1 MAKDFIIEQ
10 LKKEF
15 EGKASFSREELFAFY
30 QQFEPDLNDSTFRWR
45 LYKLKEKKIITAIS
59 RHLFTLDY
67 RPIFKPEIG
76 DFEKRIFNKIEKQFP
91 DLKYCIWSTK
101 AVSEFML
108 HIPAKYITILQVE
121 RDALEPVFEFLKE
134 QNFGRVYIQPEEKEI
149 DRYIFEKEQSIVLQS
164 LVSRAPTQRV
174 GGVFTIT
181 IEKLIVDL
189 FSDKNLFLA
198 FQGSEL
204 VQIVNSAYERYAI
217 NFTTLFHYARRRV
230 KEVDLKQFLKDR
242 TDKPKAIFND
252 KS

>member
-15 EGKASFSREELFAFY
+15 IGKTSFSREALFAFFQKY
-30 QQFEPDLNDSTFRWR
+30 KPDLNDSTFRWR
-45 LYKLKEKKIITAIS
+45 LYQLKEKKIITSIS
-59 RHLFTLDY
+59 RNLFTFDY
-67 RPIFKPEIG
+67 KPVFKPELG

-101 AVSEFML
+101 AVNEFML
-108 HIPAKYITILQVE
+108 HIPGKYITILQVE
-121 RDALEPVFEFLKE
+121 KDALEPVFEFLQV

-149 DRYIFEKEQSIVLQS
+149 DRYIFETEKSIVLQS

-174 GGVFTIT
+174 GGAFTIT

-204 VQIVNSAYERYAI
+204 VHIVNNAFKRYSI
-217 NFTTLFHYARRRV
+217 NFTKLIHYAGRRRRG
-230 KEVDLKQFLKDR
+230 EDIKQLLLEK
-242 TDKPKAIFND
+242 TDIPKAIFND
-252 KS
+252 

>member
-1 MAKDFIIEQ
+1 MAKDFIIER

-15 EGKASFSREELFAFY
+15 EGKASFSREALFAFY

-45 LYKLKEKKIITAIS
+45 LSQLKEKKIITSIS
-59 RHLFTLDY
+59 RSLYTLDY
-67 RPIFKPEIG
+67 KPVFKPEIG
-76 DFEKRIFNKIEKQFP
+76 DIEKKIFHKIEKQFP

-101 AVSEFML
+101 VVSEFML
-108 HIPAKYITILQVE
+108 HIPGKYIIILQVE
-121 RDALEPVFEFLKE
+121 RDASEPVFEFLKV

-149 DRYIFEKEQSIVLQS
+149 DRYIFETEQSIVLQS

-174 GGVFTIT
+174 GGAFTIT

-204 VQIVNSAYERYAI
+204 VHIVNNAFQRYSI
-217 NFTTLFHYARRRV
+217 NFTKLIHYAGRRRRG
-230 KEVDLKQFLKDR
+230 KDIKQLLLEK
-242 TDKPKAIFND
+242 TDIPKVILND
-252 KS
+252 